1 MAGIRPQTIGKE
13 MPYGFA
19 GCYARQPDMIA
30 NTVICANPCS
40 DDASPRIFGNWPIT
54 STVRIGIS
62 SEMPKV

>member
-30 NTVICANPCS
+30 NTR
-40 DDASPRIFGNWPIT
+40 PRGKKTGPDGSHLVTRLGYGYGF
-54 STVRIGIS
+54 
-62 SEMPKV
+62 EK